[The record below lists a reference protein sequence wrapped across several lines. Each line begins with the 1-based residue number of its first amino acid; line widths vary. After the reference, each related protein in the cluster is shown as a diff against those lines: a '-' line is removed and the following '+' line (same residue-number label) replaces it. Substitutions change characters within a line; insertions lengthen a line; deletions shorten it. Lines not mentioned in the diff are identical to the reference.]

1 MDNKPQLDLGG
12 MYLSPDL
19 VNRSQIFHEK
29 VHEALQMHD
38 DGFYEM
44 LDKALEEACSDPM
57 KLGKD

>member
-1 MDNKPQLDLGG
+1 MDLGN
-12 MYLSPDL
+12 MHLSQDV
-19 VNRSQIFHEK
+19 VNRSQLFHDK

-44 LDKALEEACSDPM
+44 LDRALEEACADPM

>member
-1 MDNKPQLDLGG
+1 MH
-12 MYLSPDL
+12 LSQDV
-19 VNRSQIFHEK
+19 VNRSQLFHDK

-44 LDKALEEACSDPM
+44 LDRALEEACADPM